1 MISDTDKRSFYERE
15 CVNSRWSVRE
25 LKRQKESMLFERLLL
40 SRGDSNKNQ
49 VLSLAQVETVLEQW
63 QEKEKDQE
71 Q

>member
-40 SRGDSNKNQ
+40 SHGDSNKNQ